1 PSGALHSPGAERL
14 SLDARQAGVDAE
26 LAQPLLRAGLRAHP
40 GHHLPRCAPPSTCS
54 TSPVMRGAS
63 VRKRT
68 ASTISWT
75 LEMLCMG
82 ESVFRKS
89 FGLSLC
95 SGVSTTPGAT
105 VLARI
110 CSFAYSMAMFFD
122 MASMPPLVSMA
133 TEAFTPAIG

>member
-1 PSGALHSPGAERL
+1 
-14 SLDARQAGVDAE
+14 
-26 LAQPLLRAGLRAHP
+26 
-40 GHHLPRCAPPSTCS
+40 
-54 TSPVMRGAS
+54 
-63 VRKRT
+63 
-68 ASTISWT
+68 
-75 LEMLCMG
+75 MG

-95 SGVSTTPGAT
+95 SGVSTMPGAT

>member
-1 PSGALHSPGAERL
+1 MPTFENVALHFREITILTLTISIVYASHGARNC
-14 SLDARQAGVDAE
+14 R
-26 LAQPLLRAGLRAHP
+26 R
-40 GHHLPRCAPPSTCS
+40 
-54 TSPVMRGAS
+54 S

-75 LEMLCMG
+75 LEMLCIG

-89 FGLSLC
+89 FGLYLC

-110 CSFAYSMAMFFD
+110 CSFAYSIAMLFD
-122 MASMPPLVSMA
+122 IASMPPLVSMA